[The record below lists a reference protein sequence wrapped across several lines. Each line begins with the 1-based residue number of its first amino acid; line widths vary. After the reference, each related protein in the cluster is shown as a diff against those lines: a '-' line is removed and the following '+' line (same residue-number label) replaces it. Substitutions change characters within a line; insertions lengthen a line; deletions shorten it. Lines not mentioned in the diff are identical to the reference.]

1 MKTASIFSIGRER
14 MKKSGKKKSM
24 PKFRRQEWFR
34 FRRLGEK
41 WRRPRGKDSK
51 MRMGKSGKPAMPS
64 VGYGSQKLL
73 RGLHPSGLAEVVV
86 NSPRDIEGV
95 NPSRQ
100 AVRIASSVG
109 RRKREQILARAK
121 ELGIK
126 VLNPEVKKRGAKGTE
141 ETSG

>member
-1 MKTASIFSIGRER
+1 MASLFSSERER
-14 MKKSGKKKSM
+14 MKKSGKKKGM

-64 VGYGSQKLL
+64 VGYKLPKPV
-73 RGLHPSGLAEVVV
+73 RGLHPSGFAEVMVS
-86 NSPRDIEGV
+86 NPKDIEGV
-95 NPSRQ
+95 NPGRQ
-100 AVRIASSVG
+100 VIRIASSVG

-121 ELGIK
+121 ELGIR
-126 VLNPEVKKRGAKGTE
+126 VLNPEVKKRGAEGTE